1 MSLRRRSEVAQQDA
15 AESVIHFAEHA
26 AHVFDFDARA
36 VVMFTSGTTGRAK
49 AVSLTW
55 GNICFASEASNRTL
69 NRRGEGMWQA
79 VLPLYHIGGFQVVVR
94 SVLNGSPFV
103 LYRRFD
109 AVRLLSDAAKKGA
122 THVSVV
128 DKMLQDMVA
137 ADKPETLA
145 RYSCILLGGGALNP
159 ADARSRVPCGR
170 ARVRKLRHDRDVQ
183 PNRPRPGD
191 GFVHRRLAPR
201 PATRRISWIPAT
213 TGSAAW
219 P

>member
-1 MSLRRRSEVAQQDA
+1 M
-15 AESVIHFAEHA
+15 
-26 AHVFDFDARA
+26 FDFDARA

-137 ADKPETLA
+137 AAVNEALRGVSEISSQRLNAAT
-145 RYSCILLGGGALNP
+145 GGLNI
-159 ADARSRVPCGR
+159 
-170 ARVRKLRHDRDVQ
+170 
-183 PNRPRPGD
+183 PG
-191 GFVHRRLAPR
+191 LM
-201 PATRRISWIPAT
+201 
-213 TGSAAW
+213 
-219 P
+219 